1 MMTQRQFINF
11 VLDREERV
19 VHTDKRD
26 PGGQTAWGIS
36 RRYHP
41 NCPVWAL
48 VDKGI
53 EDGPEFVAAVHDF
66 YWRLLKFYWTSMQ
79 PRLRETFCDA
89 LVNMG
94 PGKKG
99 DRVHGAVEL
108 LQHSMNR
115 LAGSSHV
122 EVDGVYGP
130 QTRAALKTV
139 DASALAYCMCA
150 YRQAEYAKR
159 AKNGSAMRWALD
171 GWMNRVLLLMEA
183 I

>member
-1 MMTQRQFINF
+1 MTWEAFLEF
-11 VLDREERV
+11 EFDREKRV
-19 VHTDKRD
+19 VHQDPRD
-26 PGGQTAWGIS
+26 PGELTAWGIS

-41 NCPVWAL
+41 HAAVWGL
-48 VDKGI
+48 VDRGI
-53 EDGPEFVAAVHDF
+53 TSGPEFVAAVHDF
-66 YWRLLKFYWTSMQ
+66 YWRFLKFYWQAMQ
-79 PRLRETFCDA
+79 PRLREAFCDA

-108 LQHSMNR
+108 LQHAMNR
-115 LAGSSHV
+115 LAGSSFV
-122 EVDGVYGP
+122 AVDGVFGK
-130 QTRAALKTV
+130 QTRAALKTL

-159 AKNGSAMRWALD
+159 GRNGSEMRWALD
-171 GWMNRVLLLMEA
+171 GWLSRVFLLMEA

>member
-1 MMTQRQFINF
+1 MTWESFLEF
-11 VLDREERV
+11 EFDREKRV
-19 VHTDKRD
+19 VHRDPRD
-26 PGGQTAWGIS
+26 PGELTAWGIS

-41 NCPVWAL
+41 NAAVWAL
-48 VDKGI
+48 VDRGI
-53 EDGPEFVAAVHDF
+53 TSGPEFVAAVHDF
-66 YWRLLKFYWTSMQ
+66 YWRFLKFYWQSMQ
-79 PRLRETFCDA
+79 PRLREAFCDA

-108 LQHSMNR
+108 LQHAMNR
-115 LAGSSHV
+115 LSGSNFV
-122 EVDGVYGP
+122 AVDGVFGK

-159 AKNGSAMRWALD
+159 GRNGSEMRWALD
-171 GWMNRVLLLMEA
+171 GWLSRVFLLMEA